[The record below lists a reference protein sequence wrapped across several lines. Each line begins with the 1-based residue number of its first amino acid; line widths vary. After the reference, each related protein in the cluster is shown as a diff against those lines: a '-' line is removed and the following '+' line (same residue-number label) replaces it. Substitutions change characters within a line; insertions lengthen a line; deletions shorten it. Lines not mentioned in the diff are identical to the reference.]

1 MRIMFFDTET
11 TDLLKITGAP
21 LTKQPRVTEFY
32 GIVHNEQAEQVDM
45 LHFLCDPKQPLT
57 PLITKITG
65 LRDVDLVGQ
74 PEFPHF
80 ASRVKALI
88 ESVDVVVAHNLRF
101 DMDVVGYE
109 FARIA
114 SRDSLDLKWPMRQLC
129 TVEQTTYLKGHALKM
144 GDLYEHLFG
153 ERFLGA
159 HRAKADTDAL
169 AKCYWHMKERN
180 MI

>member
-32 GIVHNEQAEQVDM
+32 GIVHNERAEQVDM

-65 LRDVDLVGQ
+65 LRDIDLVGK
-74 PEFPHF
+74 PEFP
-80 ASRVKALI
+80 AYAKQVKTLI
-88 ESVDVVVAHNLRF
+88 ESVDEVVAHNLRF
-101 DMDVVGYE
+101 DMDVVGHE
-109 FARIA
+109 FARIPSNEA
-114 SRDSLDLKWPMRQLC
+114 TVKWPQRQIC
-129 TVEQTTYLKGHALKM
+129 TVEQTVYLKGHALKM